1 MPTPRCLLIW
11 IATALIATTSVQAQD
26 GRQSPHQTVSATVD
40 GAKISITYG
49 RPYIRGRKIM
59 GGLVPYG
66 RVWRTGADEAT
77 TLVIDKALMFGTA
90 RVPAGTYTL
99 YTWPGEKQWK
109 LIVNRETG
117 QWGTD
122 YNQQRDLVRIDMQ
135 VGATAAPVD
144 QLTLLIND
152 TAAGGELKLRWERTE
167 LTAPFTVA
175 K

>member
-1 MPTPRCLLIW
+1 MAC
-11 IATALIATTSVQAQD
+11 ALIAATSVQAQD
-26 GRQSPHQTVSATVD
+26 GRRSPHQTVSATVD
-40 GAKISITYG
+40 NARISITYG

-77 TLVIDKALMFGTA
+77 MLVTDKALMFGTA

-99 YTWPGEKQWK
+99 YTLPGEKQWK

-117 QWGTD
+117 QFGTD

-135 VGATAAPVD
+135 VGSTNAPVD
-144 QLTLLIND
+144 QLTLMITD
-152 TAAGGELKLRWERTE
+152 TSAGGELKLRWERAE
-167 LTAPFTVA
+167 LTVPFTVV